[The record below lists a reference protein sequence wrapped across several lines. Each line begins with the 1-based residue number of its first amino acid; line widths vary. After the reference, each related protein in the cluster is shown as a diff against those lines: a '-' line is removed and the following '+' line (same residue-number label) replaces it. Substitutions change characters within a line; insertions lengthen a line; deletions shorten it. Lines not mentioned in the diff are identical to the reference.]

1 MNVTIFV
8 LSGVSLM
15 TVASTVEPLRAAN
28 RVSGR
33 TVFDWRLVSADGAPA
48 AATAGIDIPVSG
60 RFDADTID
68 GLFVLVAGFGA
79 YDVRDRRLI
88 AGIHRAARRAEAV
101 YGVEAGAWLLARTG
115 LLDGR
120 AATTHWEDLE
130 DFAAAYPMVDVRPD
144 RYVRDG
150 TIFTAAGASPAFD
163 MMIDVVRTYAGPA
176 IALDVASVFIYEAS
190 RGAGDAQAFVSL
202 GRAEGR
208 DRRLVEAIRIMESR
222 IDRPVTIAAI
232 ARRLGISARALEL
245 IFRREVG
252 LAPGAYFLMLRLN
265 AARRLVVDTRLSFA
279 DIAGRTGFSS
289 AASFSR
295 AFRRAFQRSPSQMRG
310 GGRS

>member
-1 MNVTIFV
+1 
-8 LSGVSLM
+8 
-15 TVASTVEPLRAAN
+15 
-28 RVSGR
+28 
-33 TVFDWRLVSADGAPA
+33 
-48 AATAGIDIPVSG
+48 
-60 RFDADTID
+60 
-68 GLFVLVAGFGA
+68 
-79 YDVRDRRLI
+79 
-88 AGIHRAARRAEAV
+88 
-101 YGVEAGAWLLARTG
+101 
-115 LLDGR
+115 
-120 AATTHWEDLE
+120 DLE